1 MSILFFVLAACTT
14 PCTDLAAASV
24 SVTLTNRDGEKVD
37 DGTVTFTVD
46 GGVTQDCESFT
57 GGEYICGWEQSG
69 HIVVTAIADGYG
81 DVTGEVDVA
90 ADECHVIE
98 EHLDLQLDSRDCAAV
113 EPVGVNLTVIGVD
126 DEVLANAWANYSVD
140 GGADAA
146 CVAVSDELFQCG
158 AVTGEYVLTA
168 GADGHKD
175 GTTAAS
181 VVIDNT
187 ECHPDTVDAQIVLE
201 WLPD

>member
-14 PCTDLAAASV
+14 PCTDLEAASV
-24 SVTLTNRDGEKVD
+24 SVTLTNRDGEKVS

-46 GGVTQDCESFT
+46 GAATQDCESYT
-57 GGEYICGWEQSG
+57 DGEYICGWEQSG

-90 ADECHVIE
+90 ADECHVTA
-98 EHLDLQLDSRDCAAV
+98 EHIDLQLDSRDCAAV

-140 GGADAA
+140 GGAAQD
-146 CVAVSDELFQCG
+146 CVAVSAEAFQCG
-158 AVTGEYVLTA
+158 TVTGEYVLTA
-168 GADGHKD
+168 GADGHKA

-181 VVIDNT
+181 VVIDST
-187 ECHPDTVDAQIVLE
+187 ECHPDTLDAQITLE
-201 WLPD
+201 WGQD